1 MEEAVAELRA
11 AFERDPTGFASD
23 ELTRSILERLNK
35 EVAALYS
42 EDSGADAAE
51 DTAEEEQPIAPTRSG
66 AKVTMPKGPRPYDLW
81 RATHELNE
89 AVREV
94 SIKFKVQ
101 DDRRLLCFCLC
112 GHHRGTRISHSHAF
126 SVR

>member
-23 ELTRSILERLNK
+23 ELTRSILERLNQ

-42 EDSGADAAE
+42 ADDGVD
-51 DTAEEEQPIAPTRSG
+51 DTGDVADDDAPEEEEQAQATASRSHSKV
-66 AKVTMPKGPRPYDLW
+66 AVTMPKGPRPYDLW
-81 RATHELNE
+81 KATHELNE

-94 SIKFKVQ
+94 
-101 DDRRLLCFCLC
+101 C
-112 GHHRGTRISHSHAF
+112 
-126 SVR
+126 SVHLEECACA